1 MHRRVESGAR
11 PSRARCGRP
20 AGCTQARSSESIPGG
35 SIDSGGTLA
44 LKTTRIRAERQ
55 PAAQRQAYEL
65 GGVRVLLVP
74 LLGLTDYE
82 LPAQSGRAI
91 RDLFQRGARPCEV
104 ATAAVR

>member
-1 MHRRVESGAR
+1 M
-11 PSRARCGRP
+11 
-20 AGCTQARSSESIPGG
+20 PGG

-44 LKTTRIRAERQ
+44 LKTTRIRADETQ
-55 PAAQRQAYEL
+55 PAAQRQAHEL

-104 ATAAVR
+104 ATTAIR